1 MRPFFQEETVVQAT
15 GAVGEVRASGY
26 ILALVLLA
34 VCTWTA
40 RSLSLHTLIHR
51 AGVAIPSPSRLEAL
65 RKLGHSHCLRRF
77 RCSTGFR
84 ATAIQ
89 DGQASVCDRMQ
100 NCDS

>member
-51 AGVAIPSPSRLEAL
+51 AGVAIPAPHCGG
-65 RKLGHSHCLRRF
+65 LGAGTL
-77 RCSTGFR
+77 
-84 ATAIQ
+84 
-89 DGQASVCDRMQ
+89 
-100 NCDS
+100 